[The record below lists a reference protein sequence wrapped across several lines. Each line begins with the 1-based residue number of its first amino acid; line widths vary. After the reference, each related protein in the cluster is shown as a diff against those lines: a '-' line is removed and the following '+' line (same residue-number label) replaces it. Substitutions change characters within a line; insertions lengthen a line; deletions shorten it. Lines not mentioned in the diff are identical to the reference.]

1 MFADAYGRVVLTVIA
16 AALVYLCILLTPA
29 AGVSA
34 QAQAA
39 LLRPGEPTGPVEVV
53 VVGWQAA
60 ESAPVRVTEP
70 VQVAG
75 RVETVR
81 AGQAADRVVIAGW
94 ERFMGA
100 GQPAIIERLTL
111 EKGLPVHLEGR

>member
-1 MFADAYGRVVLTVIA
+1 MFADAFDRVVLTVIA
-16 AALVYLCILLTPA
+16 AALVYLCVLLTPA

-34 QAQAA
+34 QTQAA
-39 LLRPGEPTGPVEVV
+39 LRPGEPTGPMEVIV
-53 VVGWQAA
+53 VSWQAA

-75 RVETVR
+75 HVETVR

-94 ERFMGA
+94 ERFMGP
-100 GQPAIIERLTL
+100 GQPALLERLTS
-111 EKGLPVHLEGR
+111 ERGLPVHLEGK

>member
-1 MFADAYGRVVLTVIA
+1 MFADAYSRVVLTVIA
-16 AALVYLCILLTPA
+16 AALVYLCMLFTPV

-34 QAQAA
+34 QAQPAV
-39 LLRPGEPTGPVEVV
+39 RPGEPTGPVEVV

-94 ERFMGA
+94 EHFRGV
-100 GQPAIIERLTL
+100 GQPVLLEWLTPER
-111 EKGLPVHLEGR
+111 GLPVHLEGK